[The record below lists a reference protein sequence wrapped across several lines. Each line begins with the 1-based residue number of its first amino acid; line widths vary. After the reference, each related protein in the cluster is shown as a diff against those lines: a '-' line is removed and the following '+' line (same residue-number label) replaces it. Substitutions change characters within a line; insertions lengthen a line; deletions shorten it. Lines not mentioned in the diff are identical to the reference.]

1 MTVFEFRSKSFLN
14 QNLIAMHNHETA
26 MCAYIQLAV
35 ISDEKQQAPTRD
47 RFLLLAG
54 VEACLAG
61 WLDVADRCRTLI
73 LATNSA
79 HQLKQHATMGDALR
93 DPDFLKLV
101 AKWEK
106 YCPFEQAE
114 HLLMQLGRAPEG
126 DQLDV
131 PRGERMLQVLR
142 EHVSKDR
149 S

>member
-1 MTVFEFRSKSFLN
+1 MTACGFRSKSFSN
-14 QNLIAMHNHETA
+14 QTFTAMHDHEIA
-26 MCAYIQLAV
+26 MCAYVQLAV

-54 VEACLAG
+54 VEACEAG
-61 WLDVADRCRTLI
+61 WLEVADRCRTLI

-79 HQLKQHATMGDALR
+79 HQLKRFATMADALR
-93 DPDFLKLV
+93 DPDFQKLV

-114 HLLMQLGRAPEG
+114 HLLTQLGRAPEG

-131 PRGERMLQVLR
+131 PRGERMLQILSDFP
-142 EHVSKDR
+142 HGHR